1 MKINWDKIHK
11 NLTPEIKEYV
21 LLEEKQILAYIKS
34 PDVILN
40 VGCGYGRILNL
51 LKNKCIKIIGID
63 ISEDCIKKCKEKF
76 ENLRNT
82 SVSKID
88 ISNTNFESNY
98 FDKIILDFNF
108 LGNISKSQREKSLE
122 EIRRILKPK
131 GKILGSV
138 YSEKSLEQ
146 QLRLYENLGF
156 NIFSFNKNYVSYKVG
171 RSIFKI
177 KRFEKTEIKNL
188 LEKFFKNVKLF
199 NLTKFVYF
207 FMGKK

>member
-1 MKINWDKIHK
+1 M
-11 NLTPEIKEYV
+11 
-21 LLEEKQILAYIKS
+21 
-34 PDVILN
+34 
-40 VGCGYGRILNL
+40 
-51 LKNKCIKIIGID
+51 
-63 ISEDCIKKCKEKF
+63 
-76 ENLRNT
+76 RNT

-146 QLRLYENLGF
+146 QVRLYENLGF

-207 FMGKK
+207 FIGKK

>member
-11 NLTPEIKEYV
+11 NLTPEIKEYL
-21 LLEEKQILAYIKS
+21 LLEEKQILSCINSQDA
-34 PDVILN
+34 VLN

-51 LKNKCIKIIGID
+51 LKTNCVKIIGID
-63 ISEDCIKKCKEKF
+63 ISEDCVKKCKKKF
-76 ENLRNT
+76 KNSRNT

-156 NIFSFNKNYVSYKVG
+156 NIFSFNKNYVNYKVG

-207 FMGKK
+207 FIGEK

>member
-11 NLTPEIKEYV
+11 NLTPEIKEYL

-34 PDVILN
+34 HDIILN
-40 VGCGYGRILNL
+40 VGCGHGRILNL

-63 ISEDCIKKCKEKF
+63 VSKDCIKRCKEKF
-76 ENLRNT
+76 KN
-82 SVSKID
+82 SKD
-88 ISNTNFESNY
+88 ICIFKTDINNTNFKNNY

-108 LGNISKSQREKSLE
+108 LGNIPKSQIEKNLM
-122 EIRRILKPK
+122 EIRRILKTK

-138 YSEKSLEQ
+138 YSKKALEQ
-146 QLRLYENLGF
+146 QIRLYENLGF
-156 NIFSFNKNYVSYKVG
+156 NTSNFNENYVSFKVG

-177 KRFEKTEIKNL
+177 KSFEKTEIKNL
-188 LEKFFKNVKLF
+188 LGKFFKNVKLF

-207 FMGKK
+207 FIGEK